1 VKIPP
6 QFDSWLKR
14 LLSWAEVGGN
24 FWARSWLLLVG
35 GLLVLGSVVLKW
47 VQSPFSHNLSGLKLS
62 LVSDPGINPH
72 IALLSVGV
80 LGVLVLIAGV
90 VLQKAPAF
98 LALAGAVLIMLWS
111 ITPAQIAFRQPSVL
125 RRLTYELS
133 VTPVERVFT
142 KDYLVENYGS
152 PELVPKRLNLE
163 STLGRFLAA
172 WSFLRV
178 GWYAF
183 GVGAFLIFLHAVRR
197 MPAPR
202 LGVTAALLGL
212 SICALF
218 IILTPPA
225 IGQYFYSK
233 GILAKAEGR
242 SQQAIADFRRAMR
255 WDAWH
260 AQDIYLYATIG
271 RLQKEAGISSGSP
284 ERSVFR
290 ASDLLE
296 ANEYEQAIFEL
307 SKAAD
312 TPGALGVTARQEI
325 AATRVAFGF
334 ALYRSG
340 GIGGAVRNWELAL
353 AEDPTHIYALPY
365 LARGYYDLGRYE
377 SGLATAKRLAALIK
391 DHSSAVADVYS
402 TAGDCYARLGNFAEA
417 RRFYQLSL
425 VADPILNYWALTR
438 LAGE

>member
-1 VKIPP
+1 MKLPH

-14 LLSWAEVGGN
+14 LLSWAEIAGGV
-24 FWARSWLLLVG
+24 WARFWLLILG

-47 VQSPFSHNLSGLKLS
+47 VQSPFSHNLSGLQLS

-72 IALLSVGV
+72 IKLLSVGV
-80 LGVLVLIAGV
+80 LGVLVLIAGIL
-90 VLQKAPAF
+90 LQRTPAF
-98 LALAGAVLIMLWS
+98 LALAAAVLIMLWS

-125 RRLTYELS
+125 RRLTYELQ

-163 STLGRFLAA
+163 SALGRFLAA
-172 WSFLRV
+172 WSFLRI

-183 GVGAFLIFLHAVRR
+183 GVGAFLMFLHAVRR
-197 MPAPR
+197 MPGPWF
-202 LGVTAALLGL
+202 GVNLALLGL
-212 SICALF
+212 SVGALF
-218 IILTPPA
+218 IIVIPAA
-225 IGQYFYSK
+225 IGQYFYSR

-271 RLQKEAGISSGSP
+271 RLQKEAGIASGSP
-284 ERSVFR
+284 ERNVFR

-377 SGLATAKRLAALIK
+377 SGLAAAKRLAALIK
-391 DHSSAVADVYS
+391 DHKSAVADVYS
-402 TAGDCYARLGNFAEA
+402 IAGDCYARLGNFAEA